1 MSSIQKT
8 LSTSFSR
15 REFLVRTGLGAA
27 VGALGL
33 KLECS
38 SLGAPDGRIPIVAF
52 SKAYQPLKLSFT
64 EAAALTAEAGLD
76 GVDSPVRPDGEILP
90 EHVKEKL
97 PAYAEALQ
105 TAGLA
110 MPLLTTAITGPDSPQ
125 TEAILRTAR
134 HADVKFYRLGFMDR
148 APGDSW
154 SKQLSELRARLVD
167 LAKMNKEIGIGAV
180 FQNHSPSGRTYVGGN
195 VDELAEIVA
204 GFDPSQVGV
213 AFDIAH
219 ALKVHGQ
226 GWTSRFEK
234 IKPHLRVVYVKD
246 TNQAGHFVPL
256 GQGEVAGSGYFKV
269 LRATG
274 YHAPISLHIEY
285 DGPSAVQ
292 PATRPALL
300 KALKDSV
307 SVLKSWLS
315 AA

>member
-1 MSSIQKT
+1 MSSKRKT
-8 LSTSFSR
+8 FSAALSR
-15 REFLVRTGLGAA
+15 REFIVRTGLGAA

-33 KLECS
+33 KVECS
-38 SLGAPDGRIPIVAF
+38 SLAAPGGRIAIVVF

-64 EAAALTAEAGLD
+64 EAAALTAEAGLS

-90 EHVKEKL
+90 EHVKDQL

-105 TAGLA
+105 KAGLE
-110 MPLLTTAITGPDSPQ
+110 MPLVTTAITGPDSPQ

-134 HADVKFYRLGFMDR
+134 QAGVKFYRLGFMDR
-148 APGDSW
+148 APEDSW
-154 SKQLSELRARLVD
+154 HKQLRELRARLVD
-167 LAKMNKEIGIGAV
+167 LAKLNKEIGIGAV
-180 FQNHSPSGRTYVGGN
+180 IQNHSPSGRTYVGGN

-204 GFDPSQVGV
+204 GFDPSQIGV

-226 GWTSRFEK
+226 GWPSRFEK
-234 IKPHLRVVYVKD
+234 IKPHLKVVYVKD

-256 GQGEVAGSGYFKV
+256 GQGQVAGSGYFK
-269 LRATG
+269 LLKDSG

-285 DGPSAVQ
+285 DGPSAAQ
-292 PATRPALL
+292 PTARPALL

-307 SVLKSWLS
+307 SVLNSWL
-315 AA
+315 AAA